1 VELYIMRHGIA
12 EDGKP
17 GMSDSSRQLTPDGR
31 ERTAAVLKLARKT
44 GVKPDLILS
53 SPYIR
58 AAQTARL
65 AREELGV
72 QAAVIDFPAL
82 VPHGSPEIVWKE
94 LRDYSAYASLLI
106 TGHEPLL
113 GIFTAYA
120 LGTPELR
127 IAFKK
132 AAIIRVDLE
141 SLSPLPKGVLRW
153 MMVPA
158 MV

>member
-1 VELYIMRHGIA
+1 MELYIMRHGIA
-12 EDGKP
+12 EDGRP
-17 GMSDSSRQLTPDGR
+17 GMSDSARQLTPEGR
-31 ERTAAVLKLARKT
+31 DRAADVLRLARKT
-44 GVKPDLILS
+44 GVRPDLILS

-58 AAQTARL
+58 AAQTARI
-65 AREELGV
+65 AREVLEIEPK
-72 QAAVIDFPAL
+72 VIDFPAL

-94 LRDYSAYASLLI
+94 LRDYSGYNSLLL

-120 LGTPELR
+120 LGVPELR

-132 AAIIRVDLE
+132 AAIIRIDLE
-141 SLSPLPKGVLRW
+141 SLSPVPKGVLRW